1 MAASGYA
8 DAGAGSPTLVSRL
21 WNREL
26 VRFPGAGQRYLSLA
40 IVVVTTIILYYELYL
55 AGGVATSILSGLS
68 MSFLYFVSLTAIANF
83 LGALASILAGLADR
97 YGRANIVTAGLLV
110 TGLLSLVAIPM
121 THSALNF
128 AIILGAIGFVEGI
141 MLVATPALIRD
152 FSPQL
157 GRASAMGFWTLGP
170 VVGSLVVAVVV
181 SRTTNHLAAWEDQ
194 YTICGAV
201 GLGAFVIALFGL
213 RELSPQLRDQL
224 MVSHRDRALI
234 EARAKGLDV
243 VDLLKKPFK
252 QLLHADVVGSAV
264 AISLF
269 LLIYFISVAYLPVYL
284 ETIFG
289 YSQSKANGLG
299 NWFWAFD
306 AGALIVIG
314 YASDKLRVRKP
325 FMVFGALG
333 AIAFTTLFAM
343 VGNDPSTSYTTLK
356 ILFILIAIFLAF
368 GFAPWMA
375 SFTET
380 VERRNPALTATGL
393 AIWGLVLRVIAA
405 AVLVAAPFLVTTVST
420 LVDQAPKVQAFLGA
434 TNPNT
439 GKPYVDPSTGKPY
452 PHPERFQ
459 TLSEL
464 GTKNPQAAAAL
475 SANPNNAKAQV
486 SAISTLS
493 GVPQATTGKII
504 TLSKKDAAQ
513 LKTAQAIDPQ
523 TQVALFSNPNDQ
535 AAQAKAVGEIA
546 SKLGIGQAQAVSR
559 LQALG
564 AVQSDLVYLKSHQA
578 AVSKVQKGAAALQA
592 TAKIPPKDKAYFAKY
607 GPKVAQAS
615 ATSGSQWSH
624 YFWIGVG
631 GEAVFIPLVFLMAG
645 RWDPRKAKRDEE
657 EHEAMVEREMADLN
671 T

>member
-1 MAASGYA
+1 MSTSSYA
-8 DAGAGSPTLVSRL
+8 ERPGPAVPSVISRL
-21 WNREL
+21 WRRDL
-26 VRFPGAGQRYLSLA
+26 DRFPGAGQRYLSLG

-83 LGALASILAGLADR
+83 VGALASVLAGLSDR
-97 YGRANIVTAGLLV
+97 YGRANIVTVGLLI

-128 AIILGAIGFVEGI
+128 AIILAGIGFVEGI

-181 SRTTNHLAAWEDQ
+181 SSTTNHLAAWEDQ

-201 GLGAFVIALFGL
+201 GLGAFVLALFGL
-213 RELSPQLRDQL
+213 RELSPRLRDQL

-234 EARAKGLDV
+234 EARAKGLEV
-243 VDLLKKPFK
+243 ADLLKKPFK
-252 QLLHADVVGSAV
+252 QLMHADVVGSAV

-269 LLIYFISVAYLPVYL
+269 LLIYFMSVAYLPVYL

-306 AGALIVIG
+306 AGALIVVG

-333 AIAFTTLFAM
+333 AIAFTTLFAL

-380 VERRNPALTATGL
+380 VERHNPALTATGL
-393 AIWGLVLRVIAA
+393 AIWGLVLRIIAA
-405 AVLVAAPFLVTTVST
+405 IILVVAPFLVTTVST
-420 LVDQAPKVQAFLGA
+420 LVDQAPKVQAFVGA

-439 GKPYVDPSTGKPY
+439 GKPYVVPSTGKPY

-459 TLSEL
+459 TLTTLSA
-464 GTKNPQAAAAL
+464 KNPQAAAAL
-475 SANPNNAKAQV
+475 TANPNNPKAQA
-486 SAISTLS
+486 SAIATLA
-493 GVPQATTGKII
+493 GVPTKTAA
-504 TLSKKDAAQ
+504 LVLKDKTQ
-513 LKTAQAIDPQ
+513 LQTAQALKPQ
-523 TQVALFSNPNDQ
+523 TQAALFTNPNDP
-535 AAQAKAVGEIA
+535 ATQAKAVGEIA
-546 SKLGIGQAQAVSR
+546 SGLGISQAQAVSR
-559 LQALG
+559 LQAL
-564 AVQSDLVYLKSHQA
+564 A
-578 AVSKVQKGAAALQA
+578 AVKPDLLYLAQHRAQVPKVAKGAAALQA
-592 TAKIPPKDKAYFAKY
+592 TAKIPPKDKAFFAKY
-607 GPKVAQAS
+607 APKVQQAA
-615 ATSGSQWSH
+615 ATSPSQWSH

-631 GEAVFIPLVFLMAG
+631 GEVVFIPLVFLMAG

-657 EHEAMVEREMADLN
+657 EHETMVEEEMTKLN
-671 T
+671 A